1 MQNWSNFFL
10 VNPSR
15 FHVFTGLAKKV
26 MIFMIGVFIHGD
38 HFLMS
43 GCFFFL
49 GGGRR
54 GVGSSFSKGGMP
66 NFTIFAS
73 ISRVVNRNRW
83 QDASHPNLNLPTG
96 WGVLGGSSNL
106 VFGKGSWSNP
116 TGRGLATTMV
126 KKTTSKSW
134 GLILQVGA
142 KTTPFSNP
150 NHPPLTSTGIL
161 QVVDPNKNHFAPPK
175 SRQPKSRI
183 RLWFSQSR
191 PRRHHDQ
198 TGAPSGNRGLF
209 TRQRRNARG
218 WKGGVG
224 GAAESCKKFF
234 VLWNLKGP
242 LLSLE

>member
-1 MQNWSNFFL
+1 MADHCLMSGLFFL
-10 VNPSR
+10 V
-15 FHVFTGLAKKV
+15 
-26 MIFMIGVFIHGD
+26 
-38 HFLMS
+38 
-43 GCFFFL
+43 

-126 KKTTSKSW
+126 KKTTSKSC

-150 NHPPLTSTGIL
+150 NHPPPTIHWDPPSSRSQQKSFCPTKKTTSKIEDWTLIFSIPTSETPWPNWGSQWQPWIVHTAKEKRQGMEGWGWGCGWIHIWYRGFFFRNCGCTST
-161 QVVDPNKNHFAPPK
+161 
-175 SRQPKSRI
+175 
-183 RLWFSQSR
+183 
-191 PRRHHDQ
+191 
-198 TGAPSGNRGLF
+198 T
-209 TRQRRNARG
+209 
-218 WKGGVG
+218 
-224 GAAESCKKFF
+224 
-234 VLWNLKGP
+234 
-242 LLSLE
+242 